1 MSTNNKISEEKNN
14 NFEKIQF
21 LEQNLQSLL
30 FQKQAFQM
38 ELTETQ
44 SALKE
49 IENSQDDTY
58 KLIGQLM
65 IKIPKLKIKEEL
77 SNKDKLLNLKIKNLE
92 KQEKSFSEKIEQIR
106 KQILN
111 K

>member
-1 MSTNNKISEEKNN
+1 MPDDKTKNIQ
-14 NFEKIQF
+14 EIQF
-21 LEQNLQSLL
+21 LEQNLQNLL

-38 ELTETQ
+38 EITETQ

-49 IENSQDDTY
+49 IENSQDDAY

-65 IKIPKLKIKEEL
+65 IRISKLKIKEEL
-77 SNKDKLLNLKIKNLE
+77 SNKEKILNLKIKNFE
-92 KQEKSFSEKIEQIR
+92 KQEKYFSEKIEQIR
-106 KQILN
+106 KQIIN